1 MLDSHMRQQ
10 EVLAEGAVGTKA
22 AFEGLVAHV
31 GQLVVQQCLLV
42 LTNKLAELTLESGGN
57 LKEGSSETQRVSP

>member
-1 MLDSHMRQQ
+1 MRQQ
-10 EVLAEGAVGTKA
+10 EVLTEGAIGTKA

-42 LTNKLAELTLESGGN
+42 LTNKLTELTLESAGSV
-57 LKEGSSETQRVSP
+57 KEGHSETQRISP